1 MVRLLQLTFSR
12 SRAAAS
18 AFVRPSSGRLRLR
31 VNFSPPV
38 RRPFSSYPPPSIS
51 QPYTGIF
58 TPLNAVFNVGAFT
71 FPIASKPRWRHEYS
85 RPRSTDRMMTER
97 ERRTS
102 CFPRRRRRKKEEAV
116 EGLPFFLPFS
126 LLVYFPTPSRLACL
140 SGAAFIGG
148 VVVLAEGD
156 VLVRA
161 EPEHLVVHAIL
172 QIEVVNLLLA
182 GLTEIPENS
191 QFKSILTTKKFLES
205 FRFHT

>member
-1 MVRLLQLTFSR
+1 MCPCGPPAASLQLTFSR

-31 VNFSPPV
+31 VNFSPPA

-102 CFPRRRRRKKEEAV
+102 CFPRRTEEEGGSRRPPLLPSLFFIGLLSYSIKACMSFRSSFHRRR
-116 EGLPFFLPFS
+116 GCPCRGRCTRP
-126 LLVYFPTPSRLACL
+126 
-140 SGAAFIGG
+140 G
-148 VVVLAEGD
+148 
-156 VLVRA
+156 
-161 EPEHLVVHAIL
+161 
-172 QIEVVNLLLA
+172 
-182 GLTEIPENS
+182 
-191 QFKSILTTKKFLES
+191 
-205 FRFHT
+205 